1 VPYEDPF
8 DGLLYAAARQRA
20 GTQRA
25 ARLAGAGRGKDAWS
39 CAADASSGPRRHA
52 AAPHPEGSHAG
63 VAGGAAARAVTESPP
78 SPLPTAEDGSDGR
91 GNGSGDGG
99 GGGGGSV
106 YPPSPPHVSAATALP
121 HGKDEWWRRH
131 QKHPGSGAAAAPAL
145 AA

>member
-1 VPYEDPF
+1 MPYEDPF

-99 GGGGGSV
+99 GGGGSV